1 MKVIINS
8 AENIAAMA
16 AQQYV
21 SLLKRK
27 PNAILGGATGSTPLG
42 LYAELVRLNKAGEI
56 SFKEASSFNLDE
68 YVGLDGAHDQSY
80 RYFMDH
86 NLFDHI
92 DIDKSRTRVPSGIDI
107 SDPAAYDKEIQ
118 AAGGV
123 DLQLL
128 GIGNNGHIGFNEPG
142 TPFGSLTHIVELTES
157 TREANKRFF
166 ASIDEVPTHAVTM
179 GIKTV
184 HPHGH
189 RACQG
194 AHYEGDAPGA
204 RHREGARLRAAAPSG
219 CDRLHGL
226 RSGQAAV
233 RSKIWANISEQTVF
247 AARSTRY

>member
-1 MKVIINS
+1 MKVIVDS

-21 SLLKRK
+21 DLLKRK

-56 SFKEASSFNLDE
+56 SFKDASSFNLDE
-68 YVGLDGAHDQSY
+68 YVGLDGSHDQSY

-92 DIDKSRTRVPSGIDI
+92 DIDKSRTHVPSGIDV
-107 SDPAAYDKEIQ
+107 SDPAAYDKEIA

-157 TREANKRFF
+157 TRQANKRFF

-179 GIKTV
+179 GVKTV
-184 HPHGH
+184 M
-189 RACQG
+189 Q
-194 AHYEGDAPGA
+194 
-204 RHREGARLRAAAPSG
+204 
-219 CDRLHGL
+219 
-226 RSGQAAV
+226 
-233 RSKIWANISEQTVF
+233 
-247 AARSTRY
+247 ARSIILMAIGPAKAPIMKEMLQGPVTEKVPASVLQLHPDVTVYMDYEAASLL

>member
-1 MKVIINS
+1 MRIVIDT

-21 SLLKRK
+21 ALLKRK
-27 PNAILGGATGSTPLG
+27 PNAVLGGATGSTPLG

-56 SFKEASSFNLDE
+56 SFKDASSFNLDE
-68 YVGLDGAHDQSY
+68 YVGLDGTHDQSY

-92 DIDKSRTRVPSGIDI
+92 DIDKTRTHVPSGIDV
-107 SDPAAYDKEIQ
+107 SDPAAYDKQIE

-166 ASIDEVPTHAVTM
+166 KSIDEVPTHAVTM
-179 GIKTV
+179 GVKTV
-184 HPHGH
+184 M
-189 RACQG
+189 Q
-194 AHYEGDAPGA
+194 
-204 RHREGARLRAAAPSG
+204 
-219 CDRLHGL
+219 
-226 RSGQAAV
+226 
-233 RSKIWANISEQTVF
+233 
-247 AARSTRY
+247 ARSIILMAIGPAKAPIMKEMLQGPVTEKVPASVLQLHPDVTVYMDYEAAKLL

>member
-1 MKVIINS
+1 MKVIIDS
-8 AENIAAMA
+8 AQNIAAMA

-21 SLLKRK
+21 ALLKRK

-42 LYAELVRLNKAGEI
+42 LYAELVRVNKAGEI
-56 SFKEASSFNLDE
+56 SFKDASSFNLEE
-68 YVGLDGAHDQSY
+68 YVILDGTHDQSY

-92 DIDKSRTRVPSGIDI
+92 DIDKSRTRVPSGIDV
-107 SDPAAYDKEIQ
+107 SDPAAYDKEIE

-166 ASIDEVPTHAVTM
+166 KSIDEVPTHAVTM
-179 GIKTV
+179 GVKTV
-184 HPHGH
+184 M
-189 RACQG
+189 Q
-194 AHYEGDAPGA
+194 
-204 RHREGARLRAAAPSG
+204 
-219 CDRLHGL
+219 
-226 RSGQAAV
+226 
-233 RSKIWANISEQTVF
+233 
-247 AARSTRY
+247 ARSIILMAIGPAKAPIMKEMLQGPVTENVPASVLQLHPDVTVYMDYEAAKLL

>member
-1 MKVIINS
+1 MKVIIDT
-8 AENIAAMA
+8 AENIAALA

-21 SLLKRK
+21 DLLKRK

-42 LYAELVRLNKAGEI
+42 LYAELVRLNKEGKI
-56 SFKEASSFNLDE
+56 SFKDASSFNLDE
-68 YVGLDGAHDQSY
+68 YVGLDGTHDQSY

-92 DIDKSRTRVPSGIDI
+92 DIDKSRTHVPSGIDT
-107 SDPAAYDKEIQ
+107 SDPAAYDKEIA

-166 ASIDEVPTHAVTM
+166 SSIDEVPTHAVTM
-179 GIKTV
+179 GVKTV
-184 HPHGH
+184 M
-189 RACQG
+189 Q
-194 AHYEGDAPGA
+194 
-204 RHREGARLRAAAPSG
+204 
-219 CDRLHGL
+219 
-226 RSGQAAV
+226 
-233 RSKIWANISEQTVF
+233 
-247 AARSTRY
+247 ARSIILMAIGPAKAPIMKEMLQGPVTEKVPASVLQLHPDVTVYMDYEAAKLL

>member
-1 MKVIINS
+1 MKVIIDS
-8 AENIAAMA
+8 AQNIAAMA

-21 SLLKRK
+21 ALLKRK

-56 SFKEASSFNLDE
+56 SFKDASSFNLDE
-68 YVGLDGAHDQSY
+68 YVGLDGTHDQSY

-92 DIDKSRTRVPSGIDI
+92 DIDKSRTRVPSGIDV
-107 SDPAAYDKEIQ
+107 SDPAAYDKEIE

-166 ASIDEVPTHAVTM
+166 KSIDEVPTHAVTM
-179 GIKTV
+179 GVKTV
-184 HPHGH
+184 M
-189 RACQG
+189 Q
-194 AHYEGDAPGA
+194 
-204 RHREGARLRAAAPSG
+204 
-219 CDRLHGL
+219 
-226 RSGQAAV
+226 
-233 RSKIWANISEQTVF
+233 
-247 AARSTRY
+247 ARSIILMAIGPAKAPIMKEMLQGPVTENVPASVLQLHPDVTVYIDYEAAKLL

>member
-1 MKVIINS
+1 MKVIIDS

-21 SLLKRK
+21 DLLKRK

-42 LYAELVRLNKAGEI
+42 LYSELIRLNKAGEI
-56 SFKEASSFNLDE
+56 SFKDASSFNLDE
-68 YVGLDGAHDQSY
+68 YVGLDGTHDQSY

-92 DIDKSRTRVPSGIDI
+92 DIDKARTRVPSGIDT
-107 SDPAAYDKEIQ
+107 SDPAAYDKEIA

-166 ASIDEVPTHAVTM
+166 ASLDEVPTHAVTM
-179 GIKTV
+179 GVKTV
-184 HPHGH
+184 M
-189 RACQG
+189 Q
-194 AHYEGDAPGA
+194 
-204 RHREGARLRAAAPSG
+204 
-219 CDRLHGL
+219 
-226 RSGQAAV
+226 
-233 RSKIWANISEQTVF
+233 
-247 AARSTRY
+247 ARSIILMAIGPAKAPIMKEMLQGPVTEKVPASVLQLHPDVTVYMDYEAAKLL

>member
-1 MKVIINS
+1 MKVIIDS
-8 AENIAAMA
+8 AERIAAMA

-21 SLLKRK
+21 ALLKRK

-56 SFKEASSFNLDE
+56 SFKDASSFNLDE
-68 YVGLDGAHDQSY
+68 YVGLDGTHDQSY

-92 DIDKSRTRVPSGIDI
+92 DIDKTRTHVPSGIDV
-107 SDPAAYDKEIQ
+107 SDPAAYDKQIE

-166 ASIDEVPTHAVTM
+166 NSIDEVPTHAVTM
-179 GIKTV
+179 GVKTV
-184 HPHGH
+184 M
-189 RACQG
+189 Q
-194 AHYEGDAPGA
+194 
-204 RHREGARLRAAAPSG
+204 
-219 CDRLHGL
+219 
-226 RSGQAAV
+226 
-233 RSKIWANISEQTVF
+233 
-247 AARSTRY
+247 ARSIILMAIGPAKAPIMKEMLQGPVTEKVPASVLQLHPDVTVYMDFEAAKLL

>member
-1 MKVIINS
+1 MRVIIDS
-8 AENIAAMA
+8 AENIAVLA

-21 SLLKRK
+21 DLLKRK

-42 LYAELVRLNKAGEI
+42 LYAELVRLNKEGKI
-56 SFKEASSFNLDE
+56 SFKDASSFNLDE
-68 YVGLDGAHDQSY
+68 YVGLDGSHDQSY

-92 DIDKSRTRVPSGIDI
+92 DIDKSRTRVPSGIDT
-107 SDPAAYDKEIQ
+107 SDPAAYDKEIA

-123 DLQLL
+123 DLQIL

-179 GIKTV
+179 GVKTV
-184 HPHGH
+184 M
-189 RACQG
+189 Q
-194 AHYEGDAPGA
+194 
-204 RHREGARLRAAAPSG
+204 
-219 CDRLHGL
+219 
-226 RSGQAAV
+226 
-233 RSKIWANISEQTVF
+233 
-247 AARSTRY
+247 ARSIILMAIGPAKAPIMKEMLQGPVTEKVPASVLQLHPDVTVYMDYEAAKLL

>member
-1 MKVIINS
+1 MKVIIDS

-92 DIDKSRTRVPSGIDI
+92 DIDKARTRVPSGIDI
-107 SDPAAYDKEIQ
+107 SDPAAYDKALWFPDPHRGANRVHQ
-118 AAGGV
+118 
-123 DLQLL
+123 
-128 GIGNNGHIGFNEPG
+128 
-142 TPFGSLTHIVELTES
+142 GS
-157 TREANKRFF
+157 
-166 ASIDEVPTHAVTM
+166 
-179 GIKTV
+179 
-184 HPHGH
+184 
-189 RACQG
+189 Q
-194 AHYEGDAPGA
+194 
-204 RHREGARLRAAAPSG
+204 
-219 CDRLHGL
+219 
-226 RSGQAAV
+226 
-233 RSKIWANISEQTVF
+233 
-247 AARSTRY
+247 

>member
-1 MKVIINS
+1 MKVIIDS

-42 LYAELVRLNKAGEI
+42 LYAELVRLDKAGEI

-179 GIKTV
+179 GVKTV
-184 HPHGH
+184 M
-189 RACQG
+189 Q
-194 AHYEGDAPGA
+194 
-204 RHREGARLRAAAPSG
+204 
-219 CDRLHGL
+219 
-226 RSGQAAV
+226 
-233 RSKIWANISEQTVF
+233 
-247 AARSTRY
+247 ARSIILMAIGPAKAPIMKEMLQGPVTENVPASVLQLHPDVTVYMDYEAAKLL

>member
-1 MKVIINS
+1 MKVIIDT
-8 AENIAAMA
+8 AENIAALA

-21 SLLKRK
+21 DLLKRK

-42 LYAELVRLNKAGEI
+42 LYAELVRLNKEGKI
-56 SFKEASSFNLDE
+56 SFKDASSFNLDE
-68 YVGLDGAHDQSY
+68 YVGLDGTHNQSY

-92 DIDKSRTRVPSGIDI
+92 DIDKSRTRVPSGIDT
-107 SDPAAYDKEIQ
+107 SDPAAYDKEIA

-179 GIKTV
+179 GVKTV
-184 HPHGH
+184 M
-189 RACQG
+189 Q
-194 AHYEGDAPGA
+194 
-204 RHREGARLRAAAPSG
+204 
-219 CDRLHGL
+219 
-226 RSGQAAV
+226 
-233 RSKIWANISEQTVF
+233 
-247 AARSTRY
+247 ARSIILMAIGPAKAPIMKEMLQGPVTEKVPASVLQLHPDVTVYMDYEAAKLL

>member
-1 MKVIINS
+1 MKVIIDS
-8 AENIAAMA
+8 AQNIAAMA

-21 SLLKRK
+21 ALLKRK

-56 SFKEASSFNLDE
+56 SFKDASSFNLDE
-68 YVGLDGAHDQSY
+68 YVGLDGTHDQSY

-92 DIDKSRTRVPSGIDI
+92 DIDKARTRVPSGIDI

-184 HPHGH
+184 M
-189 RACQG
+189 Q
-194 AHYEGDAPGA
+194 
-204 RHREGARLRAAAPSG
+204 
-219 CDRLHGL
+219 
-226 RSGQAAV
+226 
-233 RSKIWANISEQTVF
+233 
-247 AARSTRY
+247 ARSIILMAIGPAKAPIMKEMLQGPVTEKVPASVLQLHPDVTVYMDYEAAKLL

>member
-1 MKVIINS
+1 MKVIIDS

-184 HPHGH
+184 M
-189 RACQG
+189 Q
-194 AHYEGDAPGA
+194 
-204 RHREGARLRAAAPSG
+204 
-219 CDRLHGL
+219 
-226 RSGQAAV
+226 
-233 RSKIWANISEQTVF
+233 
-247 AARSTRY
+247 ARSIILMAIGSAKAPIMKEMLQGPVTEKVPASVLQLHPDVTVYMDYEAAKLL

>member
-1 MKVIINS
+1 MKVIVDS
-8 AENIAAMA
+8 AENIAALA

-21 SLLKRK
+21 DLLTRK

-56 SFKEASSFNLDE
+56 SFKDASSFNLDE
-68 YVGLDGAHDQSY
+68 YVGLDGTHDQSY

-92 DIDKSRTRVPSGIDI
+92 DIDKSRTRVPSGIDV
-107 SDPAAYDKEIQ
+107 SDPAAYDKEIE

-166 ASIDEVPTHAVTM
+166 KSIDEVPTHAVTM
-179 GIKTV
+179 GVKTV
-184 HPHGH
+184 M
-189 RACQG
+189 Q
-194 AHYEGDAPGA
+194 
-204 RHREGARLRAAAPSG
+204 
-219 CDRLHGL
+219 
-226 RSGQAAV
+226 
-233 RSKIWANISEQTVF
+233 
-247 AARSTRY
+247 ARSIILMAIGPAKAPIMKEMLQGPVTENVPASVLQLHPDVTVYMDYEAAKLL

>member
-1 MKVIINS
+1 MKVIVDS

-21 SLLKRK
+21 DLLKRK

-42 LYAELVRLNKAGEI
+42 LYAELIRLNKAGEI
-56 SFKEASSFNLDE
+56 SFKDASSFNLDE
-68 YVGLDGAHDQSY
+68 YVGLDGTHDQSY

-92 DIDKSRTRVPSGIDI
+92 DIDKARTRVPSGIDT
-107 SDPAAYDKEIQ
+107 SDPAAYDKEIA

-166 ASIDEVPTHAVTM
+166 ASLDEVPTHAVTM
-179 GIKTV
+179 GVKTV
-184 HPHGH
+184 M
-189 RACQG
+189 Q
-194 AHYEGDAPGA
+194 
-204 RHREGARLRAAAPSG
+204 
-219 CDRLHGL
+219 
-226 RSGQAAV
+226 
-233 RSKIWANISEQTVF
+233 
-247 AARSTRY
+247 ARSIILMAIARGPSPRRFRPPYCSFIRT

>member
-1 MKVIINS
+1 MKVIIDS

-21 SLLKRK
+21 ALLKRK

-56 SFKEASSFNLDE
+56 SFKDASSFNLDE
-68 YVGLDGAHDQSY
+68 YVGLDGSHDQSY

-86 NLFDHI
+86 NLFNHI
-92 DIDKSRTRVPSGIDI
+92 DIDKARTRVPSGIDV
-107 SDPAAYDKEIQ
+107 SDPAAYDKEIE

-179 GIKTV
+179 GVKTV
-184 HPHGH
+184 M
-189 RACQG
+189 Q
-194 AHYEGDAPGA
+194 
-204 RHREGARLRAAAPSG
+204 
-219 CDRLHGL
+219 
-226 RSGQAAV
+226 
-233 RSKIWANISEQTVF
+233 
-247 AARSTRY
+247 ARSIILMAIGPAKAPIMKEMLQGPVTENVPASVLQLHPDVTVYMDYEAASLL

>member
-1 MKVIINS
+1 MKVIIDS

-21 SLLKRK
+21 ELLKRK

-56 SFKEASSFNLDE
+56 SFKDASSFNLDE
-68 YVGLDGAHDQSY
+68 YVGLDGTHDQSY

-92 DIDKSRTRVPSGIDI
+92 DIDKSRTRVPSGIDT
-107 SDPAAYDKEIQ
+107 SDPAAYDKEIA

-179 GIKTV
+179 GVKTV
-184 HPHGH
+184 M
-189 RACQG
+189 Q
-194 AHYEGDAPGA
+194 
-204 RHREGARLRAAAPSG
+204 
-219 CDRLHGL
+219 
-226 RSGQAAV
+226 
-233 RSKIWANISEQTVF
+233 
-247 AARSTRY
+247 ARSIILMAIGPAKAPIMKEMLQGPVTEKVPASVLQLHPDVTVYMDYEAAKLL

>member
-1 MKVIINS
+1 MKVIIDS
-8 AENIAAMA
+8 AQNIAAMA

-21 SLLKRK
+21 ALLKRK

-56 SFKEASSFNLDE
+56 SFKDASSFNLDE
-68 YVGLDGAHDQSY
+68 YVGLDGTHDQSY

-92 DIDKSRTRVPSGIDI
+92 DIDKSRTRVPSGIDV
-107 SDPAAYDKEIQ
+107 SDPAAYDKEIE

-157 TREANKRFF
+157 TREANRRFF
-166 ASIDEVPTHAVTM
+166 KSIDEVPTHAVTM
-179 GIKTV
+179 GVKTV
-184 HPHGH
+184 M
-189 RACQG
+189 Q
-194 AHYEGDAPGA
+194 
-204 RHREGARLRAAAPSG
+204 
-219 CDRLHGL
+219 
-226 RSGQAAV
+226 
-233 RSKIWANISEQTVF
+233 
-247 AARSTRY
+247 ARSIILMAIGPAKAPIMKEMLQGPVTENVPASVLQLHPDVTVYMDYEAAKLL